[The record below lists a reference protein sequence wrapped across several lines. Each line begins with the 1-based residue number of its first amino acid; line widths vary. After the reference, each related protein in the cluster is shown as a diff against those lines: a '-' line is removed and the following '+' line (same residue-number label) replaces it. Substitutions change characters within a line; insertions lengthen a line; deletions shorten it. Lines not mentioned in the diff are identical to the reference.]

1 MTDTTTIRPFTAASF
16 DQYLAE
22 EKLMASRCMDCG
34 ALHLPPRAI
43 CPECYSENLEWTETS
58 GKGKLVGF
66 TVVVIVPTFMAEQ
79 GFGRNN
85 PYVSGIVELDEGVKV
100 SAHING
106 LDATKPAEIQV
117 GTPLEVD
124 FVTFGEG
131 DETKTRIRTKCGMA
145 SRTTI

>member
-85 PYVSGIVELDEGVKV
+85 PYVSGIVELDEGVKI
-100 SAHING
+100 SARII
-106 LDATKPAEIQV
+106 DVDVTKPEEIKI
-117 GTPLEVD
+117 GTPLTVE
-124 FVTFGEG
+124 FVSFGEG
-131 DETKTRIRTKCGMA
+131 DNAKTYLAFKA
-145 SRTTI
+145 